1 MKNRILFLLLLMV
14 LASFSLWFWWLNSI
28 QPVNLQDRE
37 TRIFV
42 VQKGE
47 SIRQVARRLEEGGL
61 IRSKLAIFL
70 LMKSQGI
77 EKNIQA
83 GTFRLSAS
91 MTPEAIIKELAHG
104 TLDIWVTIIEG
115 WRAEEVADYLRK
127 TLPETADYHSYLEA
141 VSGREG
147 YLFPDTYLI
156 PKDASASAVV
166 DILLANFEKKFS
178 KEIEE
183 DARKT
188 GFTREQ
194 VVVLASIV
202 EREAKYDED
211 RPMVAGILLNRLN
224 EGMPLQADAT
234 VQYAVAGV
242 KCKVSEM
249 ECTWWPKN
257 LTKDDLK
264 IDSPYNT
271 YLNTGL
277 PPASISSPGLAA
289 IKAAAQPAKTD
300 YLFYLSDQDGHMHYA
315 KTLDEHNEN
324 IRKYLS
330 TGVTQ

>member
-1 MKNRILFLLLLMV
+1 MKNRIFFLFLLVALT
-14 LASFSLWFWWLNSI
+14 SFALWFWWSNSI

-37 TRIFV
+37 TKIFV

-47 SIRQVARRLEEGGL
+47 SIRQVARRLEDEGL

-70 LMKSQGI
+70 LMKSQGT

-104 TLDIWVTIIEG
+104 TLDIWITTVEG

-127 TLPETADYHSYLEA
+127 SLPETADYHSYLEA

-156 PKDASASAVV
+156 PKDASASAVIS
-166 DILLANFEKKFS
+166 ILLANFEKKFD
-178 KEIEE
+178 KDIEK
-183 DARKT
+183 DAQKI
-188 GFTREQ
+188 GLTRQE
-194 VVVLASIV
+194 VVILASIV

-211 RPMVAGILLNRLN
+211 RPVVAGILLNRLRQD
-224 EGMPLQADAT
+224 MPLQADAT
-234 VQYAVAGV
+234 VQYAVAMGQCVIAPV
-242 KCKVSEM
+242 KP
-249 ECTWWPKN
+249 CTWWPKN

-277 PPASISSPGLAA
+277 PPTPISNPGLAA

-300 YLFYLSDQDGHMHYA
+300 FIFYLSDQEGRMHYA

-324 IRKYLS
+324 IRRYLAN
-330 TGVTQ
+330 